1 MTSLT
6 RRQFLGAA
14 AGLVVAG
21 NALALPARA
30 LQINPRSSWATGLEP
45 KGPLNGE
52 DVKFLIVHHS
62 ASHNGRSGAET
73 PAILRSWF
81 EYHTGPKGWN
91 DIAYNFVID
100 ADGGVWEARKGS
112 LDGPIAGDATGGNQG
127 FTQLVCLVGDF
138 NTAQPTSAAK
148 SSLVVLLAWLAER
161 YGLSTAPGAEATF
174 TSRGSNRWPSGTAVT
189 TPTICGHRDMSNT
202 TCPGDNLYPYVA
214 GPLIADVEA
223 ARGGSPSVAVPAT
236 TPTSSTTSTSTT
248 TTTSTTSTTPTAST
262 TSTTTIPPSTTTTPA
277 VSTSVPRTSTTVVPT
292 TVPRTPVA
300 TVAIAGGDLAA
311 GPARTGLLTTAG
323 ALVVTGA
330 GLALWRYRRMGGPN
344 EGSGR
349 HKRDG
354 PRL

>member
-14 AGLVVAG
+14 AGLVAAG
-21 NALALPARA
+21 NALVVPARG
-30 LQINPRSSWATGLEP
+30 LQINPRSSWASGLEP
-45 KGPLNGE
+45 KGPLSGE

-148 SSLVVLLAWLAER
+148 SSLVTLLAWLADR
-161 YGLSTAPGAEATF
+161 YGLSTAPGAELTF

-202 TCPGDNLYPYVA
+202 TCPGENLYPYVA
-214 GPLIADVEA
+214 GSLIADVEA
-223 ARGGSPSVAVPAT
+223 ARGGSPPVAVSAT
-236 TPTSSTTSTSTT
+236 TTTSSTTSTSI
-248 TTTSTTSTTPTAST
+248 TAST
-262 TSTTTIPPSTTTTPA
+262 TSTTKIPPSTTTVPETTTTPE
-277 VSTSVPRTSTTVVPT
+277 VSTSVPPTPTTVVAT
-292 TVPRTPVA
+292 TVPGTTVA
-300 TVAIAGGDLAA
+300 TGGIAGGDLAA
-311 GPARTGLLTTAG
+311 GSARTGLLTTAG

-330 GLALWRYRRMGGPN
+330 GLALWRYRRMGGAN
-344 EGSGR
+344 QGSGR

-354 PRL
+354 PSL

>member
-30 LQINPRSSWATGLEP
+30 LQINPRSSWASGLEP
-45 KGPLNGE
+45 KGPLSGE

-81 EYHTGPKGWN
+81 DYHTGPKGWP

-112 LDGPIAGDATGGNQG
+112 RDGPVAGDATGGNQG
-127 FTQLVCLVGDF
+127 FTQLVCLIGDF

-148 SSLVVLLAWLAER
+148 TSLVTLLAWLADR
-161 YGLSTAPGAEATF
+161 YGLSTAPGAEVTF
-174 TSRGSNRWPSGTAVT
+174 TSQGSNKWPAGTAVT

-214 GPLIADVEA
+214 GPLMADVEA
-223 ARGGSPSVAVPAT
+223 ARGGSPLIAQPAT
-236 TPTSSTTSTSTT
+236 TTTSSTMGASTTPTTPATT
-248 TTTSTTSTTPTAST
+248 TTTIPAST
-262 TSTTTIPPSTTTTPA
+262 TTVPVTTTTAPA
-277 VSTSVPRTSTTVVPT
+277 SSASVPRPSTTVVPS
-292 TVPRTPVA
+292 TVPGTTA
-300 TVAIAGGDLAA
+300 TTVAIAGGDLASGA
-311 GPARTGLLTTAG
+311 TRAGLLTTAG

-330 GLALWRYRRMGGPN
+330 GLALWRYRRLGGPDA
-344 EGSGR
+344 GSGR
-349 HKRDG
+349 HKQGG